1 VSKNVDG
8 EFRMLIDGLLRP
20 ARSGDTYGN
29 VSPSTEETLGL
40 TSDAGLSDLGDAIA
54 AARTAADA
62 EEWARDKEFRIHC
75 MRQLHQALR
84 ENEDQFREVDT
95 AEAGRPY
102 ARTAASI
109 GRNIVELERW
119 IELAGRYEFDQPH
132 PDGSGLLR
140 REPFGV
146 VGAILTWNCGF
157 ALNIKKCAPAL
168 ASGNTIVV
176 RPAPE
181 TPWQTTLFGRLI
193 AQRTDIPP
201 GVVNIVPSSNPDVA
215 AALTE
220 DPRVDMVTFTGSTGI
235 ARRIMA
241 QAAGTL
247 KKVHLE
253 AGGKSAAVLL
263 DDADFESVIPG
274 IVTRLCANAGQ
285 TCAALTRLLLPRSR
299 YAEGI
304 ELAREAL
311 SKVSCGD
318 PWDEACGQGPQIS
331 SRHRDRVLAYFKKAQ
346 DEGAKVVLGGGRPA
360 LPRGFYVEPSLF
372 ADVEPC
378 STIAQEEIFG
388 PALAAI
394 AYGSDADAL
403 AIANN
408 SIYGLYGAVYSESD
422 DRAMDIARGI
432 KAGQVSVNGGD
443 TFDLGPFGGYKQSGL
458 GREGG
463 VWGLEEYLEI
473 KTIGVPQR

>member
-1 VSKNVDG
+1 VNKKIEG
-8 EFRMLIDGLLRP
+8 EARMLVNGVLRP
-20 ARSGDTYGN
+20 ARSGETYGN
-29 VSPSTEETLGL
+29 TSPSTEEILGA
-40 TSDAGLSDLGDAIA
+40 TSDAGLSDLDEALS
-54 AARTAADA
+54 AARSAADA
-62 EEWARDKEFRIHC
+62 GDWTHDKEFRIHC
-75 MRQLHQALR
+75 MQQLHQALR
-84 ENEDQFREVDT
+84 EDEDQFRAVDT

-102 ARTAASI
+102 ARTASSI
-109 GRNIVELERW
+109 GRNIAELERW
-119 IELAGRYEFDQPH
+119 IDLAERYEFDRPH
-132 PDGSGLLR
+132 PDGPGILR

-168 ASGNTIVV
+168 ASGNTIVI

-193 AQRTDIPP
+193 AEKTDIPP
-201 GVVNIVPSSNPDVA
+201 GVVNIVPSSNPEVA
-215 AALTE
+215 TALTE
-220 DPRVDMVTFTGSTGI
+220 DPRVDMVTFTGSTAI

-241 QAAGTL
+241 QAARTL

-263 DDADFESVIPG
+263 DDADFEAVIPG
-274 IVTRLCANAGQ
+274 IIAKLCANAGQ
-285 TCAALTRLLLPRSR
+285 TCAALTRLLLPRTR
-299 YAEGI
+299 YVEGVEI
-304 ELAREAL
+304 AREAL
-311 SKVSCGD
+311 STVSCGD

-331 SRHRDRVLAYFKKAQ
+331 SQHRNRVLAYFEKAK
-346 DEGAKVVLGGGRPA
+346 DEGAKVVLGGGRPD

-372 ADVEPC
+372 ADVEAG

-394 AYGSDADAL
+394 EYDSDADAM
-403 AIANN
+403 AIANH
-408 SIYGLYGAVYSESD
+408 SMYGLYGAVYSESD
-422 DRAMDIARGI
+422 DRAMEIARGI
-432 KAGQVSVNGGD
+432 RAGQVSVNGGD

-463 VWGLEEYLEI
+463 IWGLEEYLEI
-473 KTIGVPQR
+473 KTIGVPRR